1 MQTET
6 LNKVR
11 TEFDTPFSKEMLLT
25 EVATKP
31 TLTHKSLE
39 DKNSSDLTEWNLE
52 RVSSRNT
59 TVDLFEGK
67 LGNINQGFENVQF
80 QTWKMVANISS
91 KVLHSDDNVV
101 GLECLLDKE
110 EKVFEERE
118 FSRKL
123 FKGFSVEPGSLFKV
137 CLYERQNEERI
148 EIKSGANGLVQ
159 SDEFPKTDFYSKF
172 KNLTLQR
179 NIG

>member
-6 LNKVR
+6 LSKVR
-11 TEFDTPFSKEMLLT
+11 TATDTPFSKEIKLT
-25 EVATKP
+25 EIATKP
-31 TLTHKSLE
+31 ALTYKSFE
-39 DKNSSDLTEWNLE
+39 VKDSENPIEWNLE
-52 RVSSRNT
+52 KVSSTNMT
-59 TVDLFEGK
+59 FDLFESK
-67 LGNINQGFENVQF
+67 LGNIKQGFESVQF
-80 QTWKMVANISS
+80 QTWQLVANISS
-91 KVLHSDDNVV
+91 NVLYADDNVV

-123 FKGFSVEPGSLFKV
+123 FNGFSVEPGTLFKV

-159 SDEFPKTDFYSKF
+159 AEDFPKMDFYSKF